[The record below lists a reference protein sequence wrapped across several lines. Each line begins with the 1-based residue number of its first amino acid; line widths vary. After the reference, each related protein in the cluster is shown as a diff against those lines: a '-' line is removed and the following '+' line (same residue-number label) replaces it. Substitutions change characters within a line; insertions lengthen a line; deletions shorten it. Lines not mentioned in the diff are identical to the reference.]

1 MKIICIGR
9 NYVAHARELNNE
21 VPERPVFFM
30 KPDSA
35 LVISNRPFFYPGFSS
50 DVHHELEVVIRI
62 SRLGRSIEE
71 RYAGRYFNK
80 VGLGVDF
87 TARDL
92 QAEQKKKGLPWE
104 IAKGFDYSA
113 PVSEFFPVKNYKDL
127 RKLSFR
133 LDLNGKTV
141 QDGNTSLMIFS
152 FEKIISY
159 VSRFM
164 TLKTGDLIFTG
175 TPAGVGPVAI
185 DDRLEAYLEGEKVMD
200 FPVK

>member
-9 NYVAHARELNNE
+9 NYVAHARELDNE
-21 VPERPVFFM
+21 VPSKPVFFM

-35 LVISNRPFFYPGFSS
+35 LVISNRPFFYPDFSK

-62 SRLGRSIEE
+62 DRLGRSIEE
-71 RYAGRYFNK
+71 KFAGRYFSELA
-80 VGLGVDF
+80 LGVDF

-92 QAEQKKKGLPWE
+92 QKEQKEKGLPWE

-113 PVSEFFPVKNYKDL
+113 PVSDFVPVKQFKDIHDL
-127 RKLSFR
+127 NFR
-133 LDLNGKTV
+133 LDLNGSTV
-141 QDGNTSLMIFS
+141 QEGNTSLMIFS
-152 FEKIISY
+152 FEQIIAY

-164 TLKTGDLIFTG
+164 TLKTGDLIYTG
-175 TPAGVGPVAI
+175 TPAGVGPVKVG
-185 DDRLEAYLEGEKVMD
+185 DRLEAYLEGEKLMD

>member
-9 NYVAHARELNNE
+9 NYVDHARELNNE
-21 VPERPVFFM
+21 VPTKPVFFL

-35 LVISNRPFFYPGFSS
+35 LVTGNKPFFYPEFSNM
-50 DVHHELEVVIRI
+50 VHHELEVVIRI
-62 SRLGRSIEE
+62 DRLGRSIQEKF
-71 RYAGRYFNK
+71 AGRYFSEIA
-80 VGLGVDF
+80 LGVDF

-92 QAEQKKKGLPWE
+92 QNEMKKKGLPWE

-113 PVSEFFPVKNYKDL
+113 PVSEFFPVSKYRDIHD
-127 RKLSFR
+127 LSFR
-133 LDLNGKTV
+133 LDLNGTAV
-141 QDGNTSLMIFS
+141 QNGTTALMIFS
-152 FEKIISY
+152 FEKIIAY

-175 TPAGVGPVAI
+175 TPAGVGSVMVN
-185 DDRLEAYLEGEKVMD
+185 DRLEAYLEGEKLMD

>member
-9 NYVAHARELNNE
+9 NYVAHAHELNND
-21 VPERPVFFM
+21 VPDKPVFFM

-35 LVISNRPFFYPGFSS
+35 LVIANRPFFYPEFSK

-62 SRLGRSIEE
+62 NRVGRSIVE
-71 RYAGRYFNK
+71 RYAHRYFNEIA
-80 VGLGVDF
+80 LGVDF

-113 PVSEFFPVKNYKDL
+113 PISEFRPLDKYADIHN
-127 RKLSFR
+127 LSFR
-133 LDLNGKTV
+133 LDLNGKMV

-152 FEKIISY
+152 FDKIIAY

-164 TLKTGDLIFTG
+164 TLKTGDLIYTG

-185 DDRLEAYLEGEKVMD
+185 NDRLEAYLEGEKLMD

>member
-1 MKIICIGR
+1 
-9 NYVAHARELNNE
+9 VAHARELNNE
-21 VPERPVFFM
+21 VPSSPVFFM

-35 LVISNRPFFYPGFSS
+35 LVISNRPFFYPEFSR

-62 SRLGRSIEE
+62 NRLGKSIEE
-71 RYAGRYFNK
+71 KYAGRYFNEL
-80 VGLGVDF
+80 GLGVDF

-113 PVSEFFPVKNYKDL
+113 PISEFFPLPEFKDIH
-127 RKLSFR
+127 KLSFR

-152 FEKIISY
+152 FEKIIAY

-185 DDRLEAYLEGEKVMD
+185 HDRLEAYLEGKKVMD

>member
-9 NYVAHARELNNE
+9 NYVAHARELNND
-21 VPERPVFFM
+21 VPEKPVFFM

-35 LVISNRPFFYPGFSS
+35 LVISNRPFFYPEFSK

-62 SRLGRSIEE
+62 NRLGRSIEE
-71 RYAGRYFNK
+71 QYAHRYFSE
-80 VGLGVDF
+80 VALGLDF

-113 PVSEFFPVKNYKDL
+113 PISEFRPLDKYENIHN
-127 RKLSFR
+127 LSFR
-133 LDLNGKTV
+133 LDVNGKTV

-152 FEKIISY
+152 FEKIIAY

-164 TLKTGDLIFTG
+164 TLKTGDLIYTG
-175 TPAGVGPVAI
+175 TPAGVGPVVI
-185 DDRLEAYLEGEKVMD
+185 DDRLEAYLEGEKLMD

>member
-1 MKIICIGR
+1 M
-9 NYVAHARELNNE
+9 AHVRELNNE
-21 VPERPVFFM
+21 VPSKPIFFL

-35 LVISNRPFFYPGFSS
+35 LVTGNKPFFYPDFSS
-50 DVHHELEVVIRI
+50 MVHHELEVVIRI
-62 SRLGRSIEE
+62 DKLGRSIEE
-71 RYAGRYFNK
+71 KFAGRYFNEIA
-80 VGLGVDF
+80 LGVDF

-92 QAEQKKKGLPWE
+92 QNEMREKGLPWE

-113 PVSEFFPVKNYKDL
+113 PVSEFYPVSDFKDIHD
-127 RKLSFR
+127 LSFR

-141 QDGNTSLMIFS
+141 QEGNTSLMIFS
-152 FEKIISY
+152 YEKIIAY

-175 TPAGVGPVAI
+175 TPAGVGPVAVN
-185 DDRLEAYLEGEKVMD
+185 DRLEAWLEGEKIMN

>member
-9 NYVAHARELNNE
+9 NYAEHARELNNE
-21 VPERPVFFM
+21 VPASPVFFL

-35 LVISNRPFFYPGFSS
+35 LVISNRPFFYPDFSK

-62 SRLGRSIEE
+62 NRLGKSIDEKH
-71 RYAGRYFNK
+71 AGRYFSEI
-80 VGLGVDF
+80 GLGVDF

-92 QAEQKKKGLPWE
+92 QSEMKKKGLPWE

-113 PVSEFFPVKNYKDL
+113 PVSQFFPVNGFRDIHQ
-127 RKLSFR
+127 LSFR
-133 LDLNGKTV
+133 LDINGSVV
-141 QDGNTSLMIFS
+141 QEGNTSAMLFT
-152 FEKIISY
+152 FEQIISY

-185 DDRLEAYLEGEKVMD
+185 GDRLEAYLEGDKLMD

>member
-21 VPERPVFFM
+21 VPDKPVFFM

-35 LVISNRPFFYPGFSS
+35 LVTANRPFFYPEFSN

-62 SRLGRSIEE
+62 NRLGRSIEE
-71 RYAGRYFNK
+71 RYADRYYSELA
-80 VGLGVDF
+80 LGVDF

-113 PVSEFFPVKNYKDL
+113 PVSEFFQVKKYGDIH
-127 RKLSFR
+127 KLSFR

-152 FEKIISY
+152 FEKIIAY

-185 DDRLEAYLEGEKVMD
+185 NDRLEAYLEGDKLMD

>member
-9 NYVAHARELNNE
+9 NYVAHARELNND
-21 VPERPVFFM
+21 VPEKPVFFM

-35 LVISNRPFFYPGFSS
+35 LVISNRPFFYPEFSK
-50 DVHHELEVVIRI
+50 DVHYELEVVIRI

-71 RYAGRYFNK
+71 KYASRYFNE

-92 QAEQKKKGLPWE
+92 QSEQKKKGLPWE

-113 PVSEFFPVKNYKDL
+113 PISEFFPVEKYKDL
-127 RKLSFR
+127 NNLSFR
-133 LDLNGKTV
+133 LDLNGNTV
-141 QDGNTSLMIFS
+141 QDGNTSPMIFS

-175 TPAGVGPVAI
+175 TPAGVGPVTI
-185 DDRLEAYLEGEKVMD
+185 DDRLEAFLEGEKVMD

>member
-1 MKIICIGR
+1 M
-9 NYVAHARELNNE
+9 
-21 VPERPVFFM
+21 
-30 KPDSA
+30 
-35 LVISNRPFFYPGFSS
+35 
-50 DVHHELEVVIRI
+50 
-62 SRLGRSIEE
+62 
-71 RYAGRYFNK
+71 
-80 VGLGVDF
+80 
-87 TARDL
+87 
-92 QAEQKKKGLPWE
+92 
-104 IAKGFDYSA
+104 
-113 PVSEFFPVKNYKDL
+113 KNYKDL

>member
-21 VPERPVFFM
+21 VPSSPVFFM

-35 LVISNRPFFYPGFSS
+35 LVISNRPFFYPEFSR

-62 SRLGRSIEE
+62 NRLGRSIEE
-71 RYAGRYFNK
+71 KYAGRYFNEL
-80 VGLGVDF
+80 GLGVDF

-113 PVSEFFPVKNYKDL
+113 PISEFFPLSEFKDIH
-127 RKLSFR
+127 KLSFR

-141 QDGNTSLMIFS
+141 QDGHTSLMIFS
-152 FEKIISY
+152 FEKIIAY

-185 DDRLEAYLEGEKVMD
+185 HDRLEAYLEGKKVMD

>member
-9 NYVAHARELNNE
+9 NYVDHAKELNNE
-21 VPERPVFFM
+21 VPTKPVFFM

-35 LVISNRPFFYPGFSS
+35 LVTGNRPFFYPDFSNM
-50 DVHHELEVVIRI
+50 VHHELEVVIRI
-62 SRLGRSIEE
+62 DRLGRSIEE
-71 RYAGRYFNK
+71 KFAGRYFSEIAL
-80 VGLGVDF
+80 GLDF

-92 QAEQKKKGLPWE
+92 QNEMKKKGLPWE

-113 PVSEFFPVKNYKDL
+113 PVSDFLPVSKYKDIHD
-127 RKLSFR
+127 LSFR
-133 LDLNGKTV
+133 LEVNGKTV
-141 QDGNTSLMIFS
+141 QDGTTALMIFS
-152 FEKIISY
+152 FEKIITY

-175 TPAGVGPVAI
+175 TPAGVGPVQVN
-185 DDRLEAYLEGEKVMD
+185 DRLEAYLEGEKLMD

>member
-9 NYVAHARELNNE
+9 NYVAHAKELNND
-21 VPERPVFFM
+21 VPAKPVFFM

-35 LVISNRPFFYPGFSS
+35 LVINNRPFFYPDFSS
-50 DVHHELEVVIRI
+50 NVHHELELVIRI
-62 SRLGRSIEE
+62 DRLGRSIEE
-71 RYAGRYFNK
+71 KFANRYFSEIA
-80 VGLGVDF
+80 LGVDF

-92 QAEQKKKGLPWE
+92 QDEQKKKGLPWE

-113 PVSEFFPVKNYKDL
+113 PISEFFPVSKYKDIHN
-127 RKLSFR
+127 LSFR
-133 LDLNGKTV
+133 LDLNGSAV
-141 QDGNTSLMIFS
+141 QEGSSSLMIFS
-152 FEKIISY
+152 FEKIIAY

-175 TPAGVGPVAI
+175 TPAGVGPVSVN
-185 DDRLEAYLEGEKVMD
+185 DRLEAYLEGEKLMD

>member
-9 NYVAHARELNNE
+9 NYVAHARELNND
-21 VPERPVFFM
+21 VPEKPVFFM

-35 LVISNRPFFYPGFSS
+35 LVISNRPFFYPEFSK
-50 DVHHELEVVIRI
+50 DVHYELEVVIRI

-71 RYAGRYFNK
+71 KYASRYFNE

-92 QAEQKKKGLPWE
+92 QSEQKKKGLPWE

-113 PVSEFFPVKNYKDL
+113 PISEFFPVEKYKDL
-127 RKLSFR
+127 NNLSFR
-133 LDLNGKTV
+133 LDLNGNTV

-185 DDRLEAYLEGEKVMD
+185 DDQLEAFLEGEKVMD

>member
-21 VPERPVFFM
+21 VPEKPVFFM

-35 LVISNRPFFYPGFSS
+35 LVINNRPFFYPDFSS

-71 RYAGRYFNK
+71 RYAGRYFNEL
-80 VGLGVDF
+80 GLGVDF

-92 QAEQKKKGLPWE
+92 QSEQKKKGLPWE

-113 PVSEFFPVKNYKDL
+113 PISEFHPVEKFSDL
-127 RKLSFR
+127 NNLNFR
-133 LDLNGKTV
+133 LDRNGECV
-141 QDGNTSLMIFS
+141 QEGNTSLMIFS

-185 DDRLEAYLEGEKVMD
+185 NDRLEAYLEGEKLMD